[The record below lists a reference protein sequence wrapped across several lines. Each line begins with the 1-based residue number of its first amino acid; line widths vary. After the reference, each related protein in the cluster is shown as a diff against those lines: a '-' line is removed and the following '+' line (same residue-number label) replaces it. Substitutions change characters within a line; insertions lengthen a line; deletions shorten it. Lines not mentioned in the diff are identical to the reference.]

1 MAKKRK
7 EGWKKG
13 IKGKILLTAAP
24 RDKARR
30 KIITKISAKKRS
42 YRAYYQGKAVGTF
55 KTKKNAIKRLREY

>member
-1 MAKKRK
+1 MAKQKK
-7 EGWKKG
+7 QGWKKG
-13 IKGKILLTAAP
+13 IKGKILLTSSP

-30 KIITKISAKKRS
+30 KIITKISAKRS